1 MIAIK
6 VQQSLVAMEF
16 EAFAKQHKENQNPET
31 QVNEYH
37 SRLTESMGNPMWIDA
52 SELKTL
58 SSIQG
63 MATRGVSQVPDAFTT
78 SISKLDLIQTV
89 QGLAQ
94 DFAYDTDPFPGT
106 AQGAQVLLMP
116 HQRQQ
121 TKNPANFNLV
131 SAYGGNGLDAPSVG
145 SLGHPHHCA
154 NACKYAHKGRG
165 CKDGASCTRCHLC
178 PWRRVVTRT
187 ATVKTIK
194 RIE

>member
-78 SISKLDLIQTV
+78 SISKLVLIHTV

-94 DFAYDTDPFPGT
+94 DFAYDTDPFP
-106 AQGAQVLLMP
+106 AQPREHRFCSCHISGSR
-116 HQRQQ
+116 QRILQ
-121 TKNPANFNLV
+121 TSTL
-131 SAYGGNGLDAPSVG
+131 
-145 SLGHPHHCA
+145 
-154 NACKYAHKGRG
+154 
-165 CKDGASCTRCHLC
+165 
-178 PWRRVVTRT
+178 
-187 ATVKTIK
+187 
-194 RIE
+194 